1 MSQNWNPGGGQP
13 PGGGPP
19 PGGGYG
25 GPPPPGGG
33 GYGGPPPPGGGGY
46 GGPPPGGYGGPPPG
60 GYGGGMNNPYAAPQ
74 QQPFGLQPAYTA
86 PIMGSLGLG
95 FLAGFF
101 GGCIGLILV
110 YAIAK
115 GPETK
120 KGAGMGF
127 AAQIVIG
134 VVMRAMAH

>member
-1 MSQNWNPGGGQP
+1 MPGY
-13 PGGGPP
+13 GPP
-19 PGGGYG
+19 
-25 GPPPPGGG
+25 
-33 GYGGPPPPGGGGY
+33 
-46 GGPPPGGYGGPPPG
+46 
-60 GYGGGMNNPYAAPQ
+60 
-74 QQPFGLQPAYTA
+74 QQPFGLSPGGTA
-86 PIMGSLGLG
+86 PITGSLGLG

-134 VVMRAMAH
+134 AVLRAVAR

>member
-1 MSQNWNPGGGQP
+1 
-13 PGGGPP
+13 
-19 PGGGYG
+19 
-25 GPPPPGGG
+25 
-33 GYGGPPPPGGGGY
+33 
-46 GGPPPGGYGGPPPG
+46 
-60 GYGGGMNNPYAAPQ
+60 MNNPYAAPQ
-74 QQPFGLQPAYTA
+74 QQPFGLQPGYTA
-86 PIMGSLGLG
+86 PITGSLGLG

-127 AAQIVIG
+127 AAQIVLG
-134 VVMRAMAH
+134 GVMRALAR

>member
-19 PGGGYG
+19 PGGGGYG
-25 GPPPPGGG
+25 GPPPGGG
-33 GYGGPPPPGGGGY
+33 GYGGPPQ
-46 GGPPPGGYGGPPPG
+46 GGPPPGGYG

-74 QQPFGLQPAYTA
+74 QQPFGLQPSYTA
-86 PIMGSLGLG
+86 PVAGSLGLG

-134 VVMRAMAH
+134 VVLRAMAH